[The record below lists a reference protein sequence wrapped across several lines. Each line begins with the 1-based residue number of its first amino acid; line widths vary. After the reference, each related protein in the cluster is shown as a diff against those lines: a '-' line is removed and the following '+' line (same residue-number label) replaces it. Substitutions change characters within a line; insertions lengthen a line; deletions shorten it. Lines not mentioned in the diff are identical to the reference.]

1 MPVRSKKNAQ
11 HILEKM
17 LNSQDTATWRETG
30 EFVFNGIVI
39 PDTHIFDLVRSATAP
54 QTTRR
59 RPQGWRE
66 FLSAIAKLNIPLS
79 TVPNRQVQQAVD
91 SLKRAVAPSSST
103 PIRGLETTEFLSPGM
118 DTSRWISF

>member
-17 LNSQDTATWRETG
+17 LNSQDTATLRETG

-39 PDTHIFDLVRSATAP
+39 PGTHIFDLVRSATAP
-54 QTTRR
+54 QTTLR

-91 SLKRAVAPSSST
+91 SLKITDAPTLST
-103 PIRGLETTEFLSPGM
+103 PVRGLATTDFLSQGVDNSP
-118 DTSRWISF
+118 WISF

>member
-17 LNSQDTATWRETG
+17 LNSQDTATWREMG

-39 PDTHIFDLVRSATAP
+39 PGTHIFDLVRSATAP

-59 RPQGWRE
+59 RRISE
-66 FLSAIAKLNIPLS
+66 CYSKIKYTAFH
-79 TVPNRQVQQAVD
+79 
-91 SLKRAVAPSSST
+91 SSK
-103 PIRGLETTEFLSPGM
+103 
-118 DTSRWISF
+118 